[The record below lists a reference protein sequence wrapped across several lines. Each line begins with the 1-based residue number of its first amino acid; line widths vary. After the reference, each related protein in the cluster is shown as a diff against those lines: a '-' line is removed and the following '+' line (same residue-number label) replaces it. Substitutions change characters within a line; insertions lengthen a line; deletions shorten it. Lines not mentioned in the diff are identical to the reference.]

1 MDRPAASSTYGTAPW
16 VPLPAPDF
24 HAAAELPVGTWV
36 EAGIPDIHGRPVLQ
50 LREIAL
56 DDIEARELDREGRV
70 APEKRRYV
78 ANYAARMSAGEEPP
92 PLRVLETFAGGL
104 RLVDGHR
111 RLLAA
116 KSMGLLALKAW
127 VSPVIAV
134 PAGAAAA
141 ELLTMTAELA
151 QQHLKPGSQ
160 TETPEFQRWFGDSKV
175 VDGAGRPLVV
185 YHGTQRWS
193 KGDIEFGD
201 VYAFDRQFT
210 RKALG
215 RQRSIDHVGSWF
227 ADRADDQ
234 GAGVFAHDAMY
245 PVYLSIQNPWR
256 PREGFRTLKRL
267 AARLS
272 GVDPDN
278 VRRPLEAGPMREWLK
293 AQGYDGIAFPR
304 GTVDGMDTTV
314 YVALEPEQIKSAIG
328 NNGAFDPTDPR
339 ITFSR
344 SDAGT
349 RGERENGASAHRA
362 FESWFGD
369 SKVVDDSGKPLVVYH
384 GTDSGSYVFKTQAFR
399 RDGSGAGSGI
409 WFTDSRDAAWQY
421 AEESASVDGDQP
433 RVIEAFLALANPYV
447 SDDINDF
454 QVVSAQRRDELEAM
468 GFDGIIGTYPD
479 GIREFVA
486 FSPEQIKSAI
496 DNRGAFEPVDPRT
509 NVRQSDAVAVDKTE
523 NEPRSH
529 EAFERWFA
537 GSQVVDDEGQ
547 PRVVYHGTMSD
558 FSVFEAEWTE
568 DGAFHFGTKKA
579 AWDAVYD
586 HPGFEETIDA
596 DGNVEP
602 VFPPVLIPVYL
613 AIRNPMRATDQAG
626 DWSDTIADAKRQGH
640 DGIVYIN
647 EHEDKGATSWIAFRP
662 DQIKSAIGNVGAFG
676 QRPVTAAEA
685 ERAGMTTDEAGAAQ
699 AAGDIRFSRAA
710 GDFYSP
716 LLRSLEDGR
725 GAPKRADAVGW
736 QAWLDGAQRRGDFRK
751 SERDWLAVDRWLNE
765 QPGEISR
772 RALTDFVRANEVRV
786 QEVRLEADASPLM
799 EAVGELFAAHGY
811 QINVFNEGSM
821 DEEIVFMDPDGNE
834 VAVHELPNA
843 LAAAYERS
851 VRARKAE
858 PRHGDHRAVAGG
870 ENYRELL
877 LTLPTKPAARNR
889 LQELESEYDALTE
902 GYTEADAERLG
913 ELSDAIQAENKRLRA
928 AEVASWYKS
937 SHWDHANVLAHVR
950 MDEHIDTDGKRVLLI
965 HELQSDWHQQGRKS
979 GYGAS
984 PSKAVPLPDGAWTVE
999 FSTGVRMGEY
1009 PSREAAE
1016 AGARRFPNLGVPD
1029 APFKNTGEWVLLAMK
1044 HVVRWAAAN
1053 GIYTVAWATGEQVAE
1068 MFDLS
1073 KQVDAVYYV
1082 ANEGGT
1088 YDVEAYR
1095 LTARVMNETGVSSER
1110 VAALVGKELAE
1121 KIARGEGALAA
1132 GDVREGTRVFRG
1144 DELKVGGAGMRAF
1157 YDTIVPATVAKW
1169 AKPYGATVRTIN
1181 LLPISKSGSLL
1192 LVPGA
1197 RGPEVHAIDVTPQMR
1212 AAALGGFP
1220 LFARSAA
1227 AGDDGQWLAGT
1238 RAVDADGRLRVVYRG
1253 EYGAA
1258 ATGFRTRLPSLTF
1271 TASPD
1276 VARIYATTP
1285 NRRGDSVSAP
1295 RVIAAHLAIRRPIL
1309 ETVDDPFFDF
1319 AQVER
1324 TLGRD
1329 VAERF
1334 AVRYADRV
1342 MATSYWADTYPG
1354 VPSVEALLA
1363 ERPEALREL
1372 FVDAY
1377 LLLDD
1382 REFVDL
1388 ARAAGYDGA
1397 IHLGNGASA
1406 LEVEFRVFDPEQAR
1420 PVAETPWQ
1428 SPASPSRS
1436 PEDRVRGAQ
1445 QDIRTHAEAVRR
1457 RTEALT
1463 SGWPVDVRVVD
1474 SPWHLPPAVRAHR
1487 DFDPSR
1493 VDAVQAYGQ
1502 VLIVASRVR
1511 SDAHLQTLLAHEV
1524 VGHVGV
1530 ERILGP
1536 ERFERVLAQIDS
1548 VRAAGHHAE
1557 LFAEIERR
1565 YEGADRRTQACEAIA
1580 VFAERGVRVS
1590 WLAEV
1595 IAAVRGFLRDTLK
1608 LPLAFG
1614 ATDLEGLVSR
1624 AARAVVTAPAASA
1637 AIAAGQPAFSRTE
1650 GQPLWRSAL
1659 VEAVERAEG
1668 APKRADGEVWQ
1679 RWLDG
1684 AQRRGEFRKSERDW
1698 VGVDTWLAGRVAVT
1712 REALAKF
1719 VAAHAV
1725 GLEEVLLEQYETREQ
1740 ASRRM
1745 FGKAVEQL
1753 TEEQQR
1759 ELAHQMDVVSRPNP
1773 ERPTEFA
1780 KHCPP
1785 GGENYR
1791 ELLIQLPADP
1801 LPVSLQW
1808 EQSTED
1814 MLTAELPS
1822 GRLAIIIYDN
1832 DAPEHGATLST
1843 ADQDGEGGT
1852 AEVQFGSV
1860 DLAKAAAPALVV
1872 GRQEDRPG
1880 FRSDHWKHPNVLVH
1894 LRFDERSGG
1903 NGKRTL
1909 FLIEIQSDWH
1919 QRGRKTGYASEPLS
1933 EAQQARHDALAARRD
1948 HLTTRE
1954 HAELVAL
1961 SFKRSSA
1968 APGVPQAPFRQTE
1981 AWAMLAFK
1989 RAVRFAVDQGFDQ
2002 VAWIS
2007 GSAAA
2012 GLMQIAQHVDQLWYR
2027 HRPDGRLDL
2036 GGAKDGQYR
2045 SVAQA
2050 VAPTELERYVGKDLA
2065 FRIIEG
2071 VGREACPFPN
2081 GGALMRVIEGED
2093 LRIGGEGMT
2102 AFYDQILP
2110 AAVKRWARPFG
2121 AAIMRVQIENTEGSH
2136 WAVDIT
2142 PAMRAAVAGGQ
2153 PMFYRAPAVHALE
2166 TWFGDSRVVNP
2177 DGSPKVV
2184 YHGTGGDVEAFRRMP
2199 WASESPELACDYA
2212 AMRGELHGGSPNV
2225 MPLYMRIERPFD
2237 ADLDL
2242 PSAVTVRAVV
2252 GAIVRQAQA
2261 EGRVT
2266 SPEAVAAIE
2275 ARQAVLLQTRI
2286 REESG
2291 PHYSKHD
2298 FWHETRDFFGSDGAQ
2313 ALREIFEIAGFDG
2326 ITMRECGVR
2335 TWGAF
2340 SPEQVK
2346 SAIGNCGA
2354 FDSADARIA
2363 FARSE
2368 TENAEEHAP
2377 PRRSAGMGMSA

>member
-1 MDRPAASSTYGTAPW
+1 MDRPASSSTLGTAPW

-24 HAAAELPVGTWV
+24 QVAAVLPVGTWV

-78 ANYAARMSAGEEPP
+78 ADYAARLSAGEEPP

-111 RLLAA
+111 RLAAA
-116 KSMGLLALKAW
+116 KSLGLQVLKAW

-134 PAGAAAA
+134 PAGAAAV

-160 TETPEFQRWFGDSKV
+160 TETPEFQSWFGDSKV
-175 VDGAGRPLVV
+175 VDGAGKPLVV

-201 VYAFDRQFT
+201 VQAFDRLFT

-215 RQRSIDHVGSWF
+215 RQQSIDHIGSWF

-256 PREGFRTLKRL
+256 PREGFRTMKRL
-267 AARLS
+267 AARLA

-278 VRRPLEAGPMREWLK
+278 VRRPLDAEPMREWLK
-293 AQGYDGIAFPR
+293 THGYDGIAFPR
-304 GTVDGMDTTV
+304 GTVDRMDTTV

-328 NNGAFDPTDPR
+328 NAGTFDPADPR

-344 SDAGT
+344 RDAASV
-349 RGERENGASAHRA
+349 GEQEDESSRNEA
-362 FESWFGD
+362 FQRWFGD
-369 SKVVDDSGKPLVVYH
+369 SKVVDPEGRPLVLFH
-384 GTDSGSYVFKTQAFR
+384 GTT
-399 RDGSGAGSGI
+399 
-409 WFTDSRDAAWQY
+409 
-421 AEESASVDGDQP
+421 
-433 RVIEAFLALANPYV
+433 
-447 SDDINDF
+447 SD
-454 QVVSAQRRDELEAM
+454 
-468 GFDGIIGTYPD
+468 FD
-479 GIREFVA
+479 V
-486 FSPEQIKSAI
+486 FSP
-496 DNRGAFEPVDPRT
+496 RPGADL
-509 NVRQSDAVAVDKTE
+509 
-523 NEPRSH
+523 
-529 EAFERWFA
+529 
-537 GSQVVDDEGQ
+537 G
-547 PRVVYHGTMSD
+547 
-558 FSVFEAEWTE
+558 
-568 DGAFHFGTKKA
+568 FHFGTAKQAGYRIEDKITFANSYGQKRGA
-579 AWDAVYD
+579 AS
-586 HPGFEETIDA
+586 
-596 DGNVEP
+596 
-602 VFPPVLIPVYL
+602 VLPVYL
-613 AIRNPMRATDQAG
+613 SIKNPLRIGDHGYVSFNTRSSDEVVDDAYIRELRAAGVQVRPGMTDAEAMEAIEAAG
-626 DWSDTIADAKRQGH
+626 YDGFVYKNEAEGDGGDAW
-640 DGIVYIN
+640 V
-647 EHEDKGATSWIAFRP
+647 AFRP
-662 DQIKSAIGNVGAFG
+662 DQIKSAIGNVGAYG
-676 QRPVTAAEA
+676 QRAITAAEA
-685 ERAGMTTDEAGAAQ
+685 HRAGLSPDEAAAAQ

-716 LLRSLEDGR
+716 LRRSLEDGK
-725 GAPKRADAVGW
+725 GAPKRTDAAGW
-736 QAWLDGAQRRGDFRK
+736 RAWLDGAQRRGEFRQ
-751 SERDWLAVDRWLNE
+751 SERDWLSVDRWLGE
-765 QPGEISR
+765 QLGDIT
-772 RALTDFVRANEVRV
+772 RAGLIDFVRANEVRV
-786 QEVRLEADASPLM
+786 QEVVLEADATPVI
-799 EAVGELFAAHGY
+799 EEVREQFAARGY
-811 QINVFNEGSM
+811 RIGVFNEGNP
-821 DEEIVFMDPDGNE
+821 DEAIVFEDPEGNE
-834 VAVHELPNA
+834 VELYELPQELADAYNA
-843 LAAAYERS
+843 VA
-851 VRARKAE
+851 RARKAE
-858 PRHGDHRAVAGG
+858 PRHEEHRAVAGG

-877 LTLPTKPAARNR
+877 LTLPQRDIVQFAEPTDVSGWSVEVQIDWGDQRFYRFLRADGAHALSDTVSATGRDADGEWLYPSDEQILQDYASRNTAAR
-889 LQELESEYDALTE
+889 
-902 GYTEADAERLG
+902 
-913 ELSDAIQAENKRLRA
+913 KRTAPDSANYR
-928 AEVASWYKS
+928 S
-937 SHWDHANVLAHVR
+937 SHWDQPNVLAHVR
-950 MDEHIDTDGKRVLLI
+950 MDEHTDADGNRVLLI
-965 HELQSDWHQQGRKS
+965 HELQSDWHQTGRKN
-979 GYGAS
+979 GYGVS
-984 PSKAVPLPDGAWTVE
+984 PSKAVPLPDGGWTVE
-999 FSTGVRMGEY
+999 FNSGTRMGEY

-1016 AGARRFPNLGVPD
+1016 AGALRFPNRGVPD
-1029 APFKNTGEWVLLAMK
+1029 APFKNTSEWVLLAMK
-1044 HVVRWAAAN
+1044 HVVRWAAIQ
-1053 GIYTVAWATGEQVAE
+1053 GIDTVAWATGEQVAE

-1073 KQVDAVYYV
+1073 KQVDCIDYT
-1082 ANEGGT
+1082 ANEDGT
-1088 YDVEAYR
+1088 FDVEAYR
-1095 LTARVMNETGVSSER
+1095 RTVRVLRETGVAPER
-1110 VAALVGKELAE
+1110 LAAVVGKELAE
-1121 KIARGEGALAA
+1121 RIARGEGALAR
-1132 GDVREGTRVFRG
+1132 GDVREGTREFRG
-1144 DELKVGGAGMRAF
+1144 DDLKTGGAGMRTF

-1169 AKPYGATVRTIN
+1169 AKPFGASVGSLRVHSEGEAETAPIAQVHA
-1181 LLPISKSGSLL
+1181 LPI
-1192 LVPGA
+1192 
-1197 RGPEVHAIDVTPQMR
+1197 TPALR
-1212 AAALGGFP
+1212 AVALSGFP
-1220 LFARSAA
+1220 LFARSATA
-1227 AGDDGQWLAGT
+1227 DDTQWLAGT
-1238 RAVDADGRLRVVYRG
+1238 RVVDTDGRPRVVYRG
-1253 EYGAA
+1253 EHGEPS
-1258 ATGFRTRLPSLTF
+1258 TRFQSRLPSLTF
-1271 TASPD
+1271 TASAE
-1276 VARIYATTP
+1276 VAKIYATTP
-1285 NRRGDSVSAP
+1285 NRREDSATDP
-1295 RVIAAHLAIRRPIL
+1295 RVIAAHVAIRRPIL
-1309 ETVDDPFFDF
+1309 ETADDPFFDF

-1329 VAERF
+1329 VAARF

-1342 MATSYWADTYPG
+1342 MATSYWADTYAG

-1377 LLLDD
+1377 MLLDD
-1382 REFVDL
+1382 PEFVDL

-1406 LEVEFRVFDPEQAR
+1406 LEVEYRVFDAEQAR
-1420 PVAETPWQ
+1420 PVVETPWQ

-1436 PEDRVRGAQ
+1436 PDDRSRGAQ

-1463 SGWPVDVRVVD
+1463 AGWPVDVRVVD

-1493 VDAVQAYGQ
+1493 VDAVQAYGR

-1548 VRAAGHHAE
+1548 ARAAGHHAE

-1595 IAAVRGFLRDTLK
+1595 IAAVRGFLRDTLT

-1624 AARAVVTAPAASA
+1624 AARAVLTAPAASA
-1637 AIAAGQPAFSRTE
+1637 ATAAGQPAFSRTE

-1659 VEAVERAEG
+1659 VDAVERAEG

-1679 RWLDG
+1679 AWLDG

-1822 GRLAIIIYDN
+1822 GRLAIIVYDN

-1852 AEVQFGSV
+1852 AEVQFASV

-1894 LRFDERSGG
+1894 VRFDERSGG
-1903 NGKRTL
+1903 SGKRTL

-2065 FRIIEG
+2065 RRILEG
-2071 VGREACPFPN
+2071 VGREACPFAN

-2121 AAIMRVQIENTEGSH
+2121 AAITRVQLENTEGEH

-2142 PAMRAAVAGGQ
+2142 PAMRAAVAAGQ
-2153 PMFYRAPAVHALE
+2153 PMFYRAPAVDPLAS
-2166 TWFGDSRVVNP
+2166 WFGASKVAHA

-2184 YHGTGGDVEAFRRMP
+2184 YHGTGGDVEAFLRMP

-2212 AMRGELHGGSPNV
+2212 AMRGELHGGAPNV

-2261 EGRVT
+2261 EGRAT

-2354 FDSADARIA
+2354 FDPADARIA

-2368 TENAEEHAP
+2368 TEDAEEHSP

>member
-1 MDRPAASSTYGTAPW
+1 MDRRSPAHAASAAPGAAPW
-16 VPLPAPDF
+16 HPLPAPEFDL
-24 HAAAELPVGTWV
+24 ATSLPVGTWV
-36 EAGIPDIHGRPVLQ
+36 EAGIPDLYGRPVLQ
-50 LREIAL
+50 LRELAIDA
-56 DDIEARELDREGRV
+56 IETRELDAEGRL
-70 APEKRRYV
+70 APEKRRFVAPYV
-78 ANYAARMSAGEEPP
+78 EQLLAGNEPP
-92 PLRVLETFAGGL
+92 PVRVLETFAGSL
-104 RLVDGHR
+104 RLMDGHR
-111 RLLAA
+111 RWMAA
-116 KSMGLLALKAW
+116 VRAGRKVIKAW
-127 VSPVIAV
+127 VSPVIAL
-134 PAGAAAA
+134 PTAAGDV
-141 ELLTMTAELA
+141 ELKGLTAELA
-151 QQHLKPGSQ
+151 WANRPGPQ
-160 TETPEFQRWFGDSKV
+160 TDTAAFRQWFANSAV
-175 VDGAGRPLVV
+175 VDESGRPLVV
-185 YHGTQRWS
+185 YHGTLRWS

-201 VYAFDRQFT
+201 VHAFDRQFT

-234 GAGVFAHDAMY
+234 GAGVFARDAMY

-278 VRRPLEAGPMREWLK
+278 VRRPLEAEPMREWLK

-344 SDAGT
+344 SDAGDV
-349 RGERENGASAHRA
+349 GETANEQRA
-362 FESWFGD
+362 
-369 SKVVDDSGKPLVVYH
+369 
-384 GTDSGSYVFKTQAFR
+384 Q
-399 RDGSGAGSGI
+399 
-409 WFTDSRDAAWQY
+409 
-421 AEESASVDGDQP
+421 
-433 RVIEAFLALANPYV
+433 
-447 SDDINDF
+447 
-454 QVVSAQRRDELEAM
+454 
-468 GFDGIIGTYPD
+468 
-479 GIREFVA
+479 
-486 FSPEQIKSAI
+486 
-496 DNRGAFEPVDPRT
+496 
-509 NVRQSDAVAVDKTE
+509 
-523 NEPRSH
+523 

-537 GSQVVDDEGQ
+537 GSQVVDDGGR
-547 PRVVYHGTMSD
+547 PRVVYHGTTTD
-558 FSVFEAEWTE
+558 FDVFSPRP
-568 DGAFHFGTKKA
+568 GADLGFHFGTAKQARYRIEDKITFA
-579 AWDAVYD
+579 NSYGKEHGA
-586 HPGFEETIDA
+586 GRI
-596 DGNVEP
+596 
-602 VFPPVLIPVYL
+602 LPVYL
-613 AIRNPMRATDQAG
+613 SIKNPLRIRDYGYVSFNTRASDDVVDDDYIRELRAAGVQVKPGITDAEAIEAIEAAG
-626 DWSDTIADAKRQGH
+626 YDGFVYKNEAEGDGGDAW
-640 DGIVYIN
+640 V
-647 EHEDKGATSWIAFRP
+647 AFRA
-662 DQIKSAIGNVGAFG
+662 DQVKSAIGNVGAYG
-676 QRPVTAAEA
+676 KRPITAAEA
-685 ERAGMTTDEAGAAQ
+685 ERFGMTSEDAAAAQ
-699 AAGDIRFSRAA
+699 AAGDIRFSRSV
-710 GDFYSP
+710 GEFYSP
-716 LLRSLEDGR
+716 LVRSLEESK
-725 GAPKRADAVGW
+725 GAPTRADAAGW

-786 QEVRLEADASPLM
+786 QEVRLEADATPLM
-799 EAVGELFAAHGY
+799 EAVGELFPAHGY

-821 DEEIVFMDPDGNE
+821 DEEIVIMDPDGNE
-834 VAVHELPNA
+834 VEVHELPGA
-843 LAAAYERS
+843 LAAAYETS

-858 PRHGDHRAVAGG
+858 PRHGAHRTVAGG

-877 LTLPTKPAARNR
+877 LTLPVSGSDAD
-889 LQELESEYDALTE
+889 LEAFYEKERGEASQPFWALTE
-902 GYTEADAERLG
+902 TQRAGLSRQAARSRG
-913 ELSDAIQAENKRLRA
+913 EYR
-928 AEVASWYKS
+928 S
-937 SHWDHANVLAHVR
+937 SHWDQPNVLAHVR
-950 MDEHIDTDGKRVLLI
+950 MDEHIDSDGKRVLLI

-1053 GIYTVAWATGEQVAE
+1053 GIDTVAWATGEQVAE

-1082 ANEGGT
+1082 PNEGGT
-1088 YDVEAYR
+1088 FDVEAYR
-1095 LTARVMNETGVSSER
+1095 LTALVMNETDVSSER

-1197 RGPEVHAIDVTPQMR
+1197 RGPEVHAIDITSQMR
-1212 AAALGGFP
+1212 TAALAGFP

-1309 ETVDDPFFDF
+1309 ETQDDPFFDF

-1324 TLGRD
+1324 TLGREA
-1329 VAERF
+1329 AERF

-1342 MATSYWADTYPG
+1342 MATSYWEETYAG
-1354 VPSVEALLA
+1354 VPSVEALL
-1363 ERPEALREL
+1363 EQRPEALREL

-1382 REFVDL
+1382 PEFVGL

-1406 LEVEFRVFDPEQAR
+1406 LEVEYRVFDAEQAL

-1428 SPASPSRS
+1428 SPAGSGRS
-1436 PEDRVRGAQ
+1436 PDERLRGAQ
-1445 QDIRTHAEAVRR
+1445 QNIRTHADGVRR
-1457 RTEALT
+1457 RVEEVT

-1474 SPWHLPPAVRAHR
+1474 SPWHLPSAVRSHR
-1487 DFDPSR
+1487 DFDPAR

-1530 ERILGP
+1530 ERVLGP
-1536 ERFERVLAQIDS
+1536 ERFERVVAQID
-1548 VRAAGHHAE
+1548 RARSAGHHAD
-1557 LFAEIERR
+1557 LFAEVERR
-1565 YEGADRRTQACEAIA
+1565 YEGADWRTQACEAIA
-1580 VFAERGVRVS
+1580 LFAERGVRASWVS
-1590 WLAEV
+1590 EV

-1608 LPLAFG
+1608 LPLRF
-1614 ATDLEGLVSR
+1614 TTVDLEGLVSR
-1624 AARAVVTAPAASA
+1624 AARAVRGQPAGPSAATAPA
-1637 AIAAGQPAFSRTE
+1637 QPAYSRAE
-1650 GQPLWRSAL
+1650 AQPLWRSAL
-1659 VEAVERAEG
+1659 TEAVERAEG
-1668 APKRADGEVWQ
+1668 APKRADGAVWQ
-1679 RWLDG
+1679 AWLDG

-1698 VGVDTWLAGRVAVT
+1698 VGLDGWLAGRVAVT
-1712 REALAKF
+1712 REALAGF
-1719 VAAHAV
+1719 VAAHTV
-1725 GLEEVLLEQYETREQ
+1725 GLEEVMLEQYETREQ
-1740 ASRRM
+1740 AARRM
-1745 FGKAVEQL
+1745 FGRPVEQL
-1753 TEEQQR
+1753 TEQQQR
-1759 ELAHQMDVVSRPNP
+1759 EMARVMDAVSRPNP
-1773 ERPTEFA
+1773 ERPTQFA
-1780 KHCPP
+1780 KHCLP

-1791 ELLIQLPADP
+1791 ELLVQLATERVPAT
-1801 LPVSLQW
+1801 LQW
-1808 EQSTED
+1808 EQATDD

-1822 GRLAIIIYDN
+1822 GRLAIIVYDSE
-1832 DAPEHGATLST
+1832 APENGAALST
-1843 ADQDGEGGT
+1843 TDQDGECGT
-1852 AEVQFGSV
+1852 PEVQYDSV
-1860 DLAKAAAPALVV
+1860 DQAKASAMSLVV
-1872 GRQEDRPG
+1872 ARNEDRPG
-1880 FRSDHWKHPNVLVH
+1880 YRSGHWLQPNVLAHV
-1894 LRFDERSGG
+1894 RFDERTGPD
-1903 NGKRTL
+1903 GKRTV
-1909 FLIEIQSDWH
+1909 FLIEVQSDWH
-1919 QRGRKTGYASEPLS
+1919 QRGRKTGYAGEPLS
-1933 EAQQARHDALAARRD
+1933 KHQEARHDALLARRD

-1954 HAELVAL
+1954 GAELTAL
-1961 SFKRSSA
+1961 SFKRNNA
-1968 APGVPQAPFRQTE
+1968 MQGVPQAPFRQTE

-1989 RAVRFAVDQGFDQ
+1989 RAVRFAVDHGFDQ
-2002 VAWIS
+2002 VAWVS
-2007 GSAAA
+2007 GDAAA
-2012 GLMQIAQHVDQLWYR
+2012 SLMQVAQHVDQLWYR
-2027 HRPDGRLDL
+2027 HRPDGRVDL

-2045 SVAQA
+2045 SVAQS
-2050 VAPTELERYVGKDLA
+2050 VAPAELERFVGKELA
-2065 FRIIEG
+2065 SRILEG
-2071 VGREACPFPN
+2071 VGREARPFATS
-2081 GGALMRVIEGED
+2081 GTTMWVIEGDD
-2093 LRIGGEGMT
+2093 LRIGGDGMK

-2121 AAIMRVQIENTEGSH
+2121 ATLSRVKLDHTEGEH
-2136 WAVDIT
+2136 WAVYIT
-2142 PAMRAAVAGGQ
+2142 PAMRAAVAAGQ
-2153 PMFYRAPAVHALE
+2153 PMFYRATAVDSLS
-2166 TWFGDSRVVNP
+2166 TWLGDSKVVNA

-2184 YHGTGGDVEAFRRMP
+2184 YHGTGADIDAFHRMP
-2199 WASESPELACDYA
+2199 WASEAPELADDYA
-2212 AMRGELHGGSPNV
+2212 AMRGELHGGAPNV
-2225 MPLYMRIERPFD
+2225 LPLYMRIERPFD
-2237 ADLDL
+2237 ADLEL

-2252 GAIVRQAQA
+2252 GAILRQAQA
-2261 EGRVT
+2261 KGRAT
-2266 SPEAVAAIE
+2266 EPEAVAAIE
-2275 ARQAVLLQTRI
+2275 ARQAVLLQARI

-2298 FWHETRDFFGSDGAQ
+2298 FWLETRDFFGSDGAQ

-2340 SPEQVK
+2340 SPDQVK
-2346 SAIGNCGA
+2346 SASGNNGA
-2354 FDSADARIA
+2354 FDPADARIA
-2363 FARSE
+2363 FARSAAAPA
-2368 TENAEEHAP
+2368 AEADCDMV
-2377 PRRSAGMGMSA
+2377 RAQASARMGMGL